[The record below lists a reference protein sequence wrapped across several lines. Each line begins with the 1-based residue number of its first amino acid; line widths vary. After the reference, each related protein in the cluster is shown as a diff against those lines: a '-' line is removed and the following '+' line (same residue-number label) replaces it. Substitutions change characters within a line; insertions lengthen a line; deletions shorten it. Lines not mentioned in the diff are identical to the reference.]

1 MLTKAYQIDVQ
12 GSFSKIS
19 KIFQKNDETVIG
31 FSHANMD
38 IQENLHSLQDP
49 NNGGKTNDLST
60 SATCDEVPCGTM
72 AQYERS
78 QNVVWMGIQLENTW
92 VIGTVK
98 EKRI

>member
-19 KIFQKNDETVIG
+19 KILQKNDETVIG

-38 IQENLHSLQDP
+38 IQENLHSLRDP
-49 NNGGKTNDLST
+49 NNGETTNELLT
-60 SATCDEVPCGTM
+60 SATCDGVPCGTM
-72 AQYERS
+72 ARYEQS
-78 QNVVWMGIQLENTW
+78 QNVVWRGIQLENTW
-92 VIGTVK
+92 VRGTVK